1 MSILLAAI
9 ISAILYRWPRGGP
22 DPIVWHEHLRFGGF
36 GSRGGTTIWAFGSA
50 LAVTL
55 ATDTAAFDSTAPDA
69 SNFRVSTTLNANPV
83 TQIAYLFATMSGIC
97 MVGTYTGNGS
107 ADGPFVY
114 CGGRPLAVIVR
125 SIAANNWLFLDRER
139 DVDNPA
145 TLELYPNLT
154 NAEAS
159 LTAVDFTSTG
169 FKVRSTAAIT
179 NTNAQKYLFVAFLDG
194 SVGGELTPPAT
205 AQ

>member
-1 MSILLAAI
+1 
-9 ISAILYRWPRGGP
+9 
-22 DPIVWHEHLRFGGF
+22 
-36 GSRGGTTIWAFGSA
+36 
-50 LAVTL
+50 
-55 ATDTAAFDSTAPDA
+55 
-69 SNFRVSTTLNANPV
+69 
-83 TQIAYLFATMSGIC
+83 